1 MTRRA
6 PAGLPTML
14 EPMLDP
20 MLDPPMLEL
29 KGVDLSLSD
38 LSRKPP
44 FGPAPTVDIL
54 KDINVTL
61 APGEALGLVGE
72 SGSGKTSL
80 GRTIV
85 RLYKPSAGEIRFEGR
100 EIAQLEEPAL
110 RPLRPRFQMIF
121 QDPQSSLN
129 PRQRVADIIAQ
140 PLLAYGRVH
149 GRAEAWAQAWTLLEQ
164 VGLGPQFAGRY
175 PHELSGGQRQ
185 RVGIARAIALD
196 PALVVADEIV
206 SGLDVSS
213 QAQILA
219 LLRRLR
225 AELGLALI
233 FISHDLSVVRTV
245 CDRVMVMYGGEI
257 IEEGDCAA
265 LFAMPRR
272 PYTSRL
278 LAAIPLPDV
287 EPDWIT
293 SSDIEDAGADPRGE
307 EKLAMNIKGSVALV
321 TGANRG
327 IGEAYVAALQ
337 ARGVAKIYAGVR
349 DPSSYDAPDG
359 VEIVVLDVTKP
370 DQVAA
375 AAQKCGDLTLLVNN
389 AGVNFN
395 APLFAEEA
403 MSNARTEIEV
413 NYFGTLSMVRAFAPV
428 LKANGGG
435 CIVNMLSILS
445 RVSLPVLGSYAASK
459 AAEYSMTQGVRAQLA
474 AQGTLVIG
482 VMPGSVDTRMTP
494 GGDEKPVTVVQ
505 AALDAVEAGE
515 EDVYPGGM
523 AQGVSQGLAADAK
536 AVEKELAGFLPE

>member
-1 MTRRA
+1 
-6 PAGLPTML
+6 
-14 EPMLDP
+14 
-20 MLDPPMLEL
+20 MLEL
-29 KGVDLSLSD
+29 KGVDLSLPD
-38 LSRKPP
+38 LGRKPP
-44 FGPAPTVDIL
+44 FGPPPMIDIL
-54 KDINVTL
+54 RNIDVTL

-85 RLYKPSAGEIRFEGR
+85 RLYKPTAGAIRFEGR
-100 EIAQLEEPAL
+100 DIAGLEEDEL

-129 PRQRVADIIAQ
+129 PRQRIADIITQ
-140 PLLAYGRVH
+140 PLVAYGHVR
-149 GRAEAWAQAWTLLEQ
+149 GRAEAWARAWTLLEQ
-164 VGLGPQFAGRY
+164 VGLSPQFAGRY

-225 AELGLALI
+225 SELGLAMV

-257 IEEGDCAA
+257 IEEGPCAA
-265 LFAMPRR
+265 LFSEPRR
-272 PYTSRL
+272 PYTARL

-287 EPDWIT
+287 DPDWIKST
-293 SSDIEDAGADPRGE
+293 DIEDAGAVPLGG

-327 IGEAYVAALQ
+327 IGEAYIEALKS
-337 ARGVAKIYAGVR
+337 RGAAKIYAAMR
-349 DPSSYDAPDG
+349 DPSGYQAPDG
-359 VEIVVLDVTKP
+359 VEVVALDITKP
-370 DQVAA
+370 DQVEATA
-375 AAQKCGDLTLLVNN
+375 KACGDVTVLVNN

-395 APLFAEEA
+395 APLLAEDA
-403 MSNARTEIEV
+403 MSNARTELEV
-413 NYFGTLSMVRAFAPV
+413 NYLGTLSMVRAFAPV

-435 CIVNMLSILS
+435 SIVNMLSILS
-445 RVSLPVLGSYAASK
+445 RVNLPALGSYAVSK
-459 AAEYSMTQGVRAQLA
+459 AAEYSMTQGIRAQLA
-474 AQGTLVIG
+474 GQGTLVVA

-494 GGDEKPVTVVQ
+494 GGEEKPATIAG

-515 EDVYPGGM
+515 EDIYPGAM

-536 AVEKELAGFLPE
+536 AVEKEFAGYLPE

>member
-6 PAGLPTML
+6 
-14 EPMLDP
+14 
-20 MLDPPMLEL
+20 MLEL
-29 KGVDLSLSD
+29 RDVALSLPD
-38 LSRKPP
+38 LNRKPP
-44 FGPAPTVDIL
+44 FGKAPMVDIL
-54 KDINVTL
+54 RNINVDL

-85 RLYKPSAGEIRFEGR
+85 RLYKPSAGEIRFEGKD
-100 EIAQLEEPAL
+100 IAQLEEPAL

-129 PRQRVADIIAQ
+129 PRQRIADIIAQ
-140 PLLAYGRVH
+140 PLLAYGRVS

-225 AELGLALI
+225 ADLGLALI

-287 EPDWIT
+287 DPDWIT
-293 SSDIEDAGADPRGE
+293 STDIEDAGAAPQGE

-337 ARGVAKIYAGVR
+337 ARGAGKIYAAVR
-349 DPSSYDAPDG
+349 DPSGYSAPDG
-359 VEIVVLDVTKP
+359 VEVITLDVTKP
-370 DQVAA
+370 DQVEAA
-375 AAQKCGDLTLLVNN
+375 AKACGDVTLLVNN

-395 APLFAEEA
+395 APLFADDA

-413 NYFGTLSMVRAFAPV
+413 NYLGTLSMVRAFAPV

-435 CIVNMLSILS
+435 CIVNMLSIIG
-445 RVSLPVLGSYAASK
+445 RVNLPALGSYAASK

-474 AQGTLVIG
+474 AQGTLVVGI
-482 VMPGSVDTRMTP
+482 MPGTVDTRMTP
-494 GGDEKPVTVVQ
+494 GGETKPPTVAE

-536 AVEKELAGFLPE
+536 AVEKDFANYLPE